1 MILKRGKIMQDR
13 IKMFFL
19 EQLLIVLIVS
29 IFCFICMY
37 IVPIIFDFVNS
48 LLQKLNLFEPMPD
61 GEIDYSV
68 LKEAVY
74 FLGGLTY
81 KGLVFLVMI
90 VGFLVE
96 EFYLLKATF
105 NKNYS
110 FEENRKRRFEF
121 FAIFNS

>member
-1 MILKRGKIMQDR
+1 MQDR

-37 IVPIIFDFVNS
+37 IVPIIFDFTNS
-48 LLQKLNLFEPMPD
+48 LLQKLNLFETMPD
-61 GEIDYSV
+61 GEVNYSV
-68 LKEAVY
+68 LKEAIY

-105 NKNYS
+105 SKNYD

>member
-1 MILKRGKIMQDR
+1 MQDR

-29 IFCFICMY
+29 IFYFICMY
-37 IVPIIFDFVNS
+37 IVPIIFDFTNS
-48 LLQKLNLFEPMPD
+48 LLQKLNLFEPISN
-61 GEIDYSV
+61 GEVDYSM

-74 FLGGLTY
+74 YLGGLTY

-90 VGFLVE
+90 GGFLVE
-96 EFYLLKATF
+96 EYYSFKAVF
-105 NKNYS
+105 SENYS
-110 FEENRKRRFEF
+110 FEENMKRRFEF

>member
-1 MILKRGKIMQDR
+1 MQDR

-29 IFCFICMY
+29 IFYFVCMY
-37 IVPIIFDFVNS
+37 IAPIFFDFVNS
-48 LLQKLNLFEPMPD
+48 LFQEFNILKPIPD
-61 GEIDYSV
+61 SA

-74 FLGGLTY
+74 TLGGLTY

-90 VGFLVE
+90 GGFLVE

-105 NKNYS
+105 SKNYD

>member
-1 MILKRGKIMQDR
+1 MQDR

-37 IVPIIFDFVNS
+37 IVPIIFDFTNS

-61 GEIDYSV
+61 GEIDYSM

-74 FLGGLTY
+74 FLGSLTY

-105 NKNYS
+105 SKNYD

>member
-1 MILKRGKIMQDR
+1 MQYR
-13 IKMFFL
+13 IKLFFL
-19 EQLLIVLIVS
+19 EQLLIFLTFS
-29 IFCFICMY
+29 IFYFVCMY
-37 IVPIIFDFVNS
+37 IAPIIFDFTNS

-74 FLGGLTY
+74 YLGGLTY

-96 EFYLLKATF
+96 EYYSLKAAF
-105 NKNYS
+105 SKNYS
-110 FEENRKRRFEF
+110 FEENMKRRFEF

>member
-1 MILKRGKIMQDR
+1 MQDR

-19 EQLLIVLIVS
+19 EQLLIFLTFS
-29 IFCFICMY
+29 IFYFVCMY
-37 IVPIIFDFVNS
+37 IAPIIFDFVNS

-96 EFYLLKATF
+96 EYYSLKATF

>member
-1 MILKRGKIMQDR
+1 MQD
-13 IKMFFL
+13 KVKVFFV
-19 EQLLIVLIVS
+19 EQLLIFLTFS
-29 IFCFICMY
+29 IFYFVCMY
-37 IVPIIFDFVNS
+37 IAPIIFDFTNS

-74 FLGGLTY
+74 FLGGLIY

-90 VGFLVE
+90 GGFLIE
-96 EFYLLKATF
+96 EYYLLKATF
-105 NKNYS
+105 SKNYS
-110 FEENRKRRFEF
+110 FEENMKRRFEF

>member
-1 MILKRGKIMQDR
+1 
-13 IKMFFL
+13 
-19 EQLLIVLIVS
+19 
-29 IFCFICMY
+29 MY
-37 IVPIIFDFVNS
+37 IVPIIFDFTNS
-48 LLQKLNLFEPMPD
+48 LLQKLNLFEPIPD
-61 GEIDYSV
+61 SA

-74 FLGGLTY
+74 SLGGLAY

-90 VGFLVE
+90 VGFFVE

-121 FAIFNS
+121 FSIFNS

>member
-1 MILKRGKIMQDR
+1 MQD
-13 IKMFFL
+13 KVKVFFV
-19 EQLLIVLIVS
+19 EQLLIFLTFS
-29 IFCFICMY
+29 IFYFICMY
-37 IVPIIFDFVNS
+37 IVPIIFDFTNS

-61 GEIDYSV
+61 GEVNYNV
-68 LKEAVY
+68 LKEAIY

-105 NKNYS
+105 SKNYD

>member
-1 MILKRGKIMQDR
+1 MQD
-13 IKMFFL
+13 KVKVFFV
-19 EQLLIVLIVS
+19 EQLLIFLTFS
-29 IFCFICMY
+29 IFYFVCMY
-37 IVPIIFDFVNS
+37 IAPIFFDFVNS
-48 LLQKLNLFEPMPD
+48 MLQKLNLFEPMPD

-68 LKEAVY
+68 LKEAIY
-74 FLGGLTY
+74 SLGGLTY

-96 EFYLLKATF
+96 EFYLLKVTF
-105 NKNYS
+105 SKNYD